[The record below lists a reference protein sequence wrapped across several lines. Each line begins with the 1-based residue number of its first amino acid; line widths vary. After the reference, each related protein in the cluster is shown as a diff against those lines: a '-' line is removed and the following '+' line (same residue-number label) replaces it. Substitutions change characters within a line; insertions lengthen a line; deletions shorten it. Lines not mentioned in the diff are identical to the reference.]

1 MFSSIP
7 SISFDVCRLFGNSEV
22 LLVSMFCGRWKFPSQ
37 MREIDQEELA
47 PKSVCEPAIALY
59 TSTTSALHWIYI
71 LNCTGYKHWWQSDM
85 NAIISIL
92 EYFLSLTLSHPRCV
106 FLWND
111 YDDIFESNIKD
122 WMESMHDSIPHC
134 SFYVIKERS
143 CDGSSLWIL
152 CTGGII
158 DQKM

>member
-1 MFSSIP
+1 
-7 SISFDVCRLFGNSEV
+7 
-22 LLVSMFCGRWKFPSQ
+22 
-37 MREIDQEELA
+37 
-47 PKSVCEPAIALY
+47 
-59 TSTTSALHWIYI
+59 
-71 LNCTGYKHWWQSDM
+71 M
-85 NAIISIL
+85 NAIVSIR

-106 FLWND
+106 FLLND

-122 WMESMHDSIPHC
+122 WMESMHDAIPHC

-158 DQKM
+158 ENVTEHQSC